1 MTIKVGIE
9 FLPENGAAPHVVIT
23 TMADGGRVWFAKRSL
38 SEAEEML
45 PELAFTAGQQWG
57 DKVEIID
64 PRGYAS

>member
-9 FLPENGAAPHVVIT
+9 FHPENGAAPHVVIT
-23 TMADGGRVWFAKRSL
+23 TMAEGGRLWFAKRSL

-45 PELAFTAGQQWG
+45 PELAFMVGQQWG

-64 PRGYAS
+64 PQGYVS